1 MLKRL
6 IIIMLL
12 LTPTALPAT
21 SIACQ
26 MMISHL
32 GHLTSNQSEHET
44 MNCCAADSA
53 GHCPMMSEAAA
64 SSQVAQETSSD
75 SVSVDLCD
83 CGLSNSS
90 VPPGLPSERLTA
102 NSIRVAPDVLA
113 VIAHQTI
120 QTLAPSRRIV
130 PTPSPPAHLNQTC
143 LRI

>member
-6 IIIMLL
+6 IIILL
-12 LTPTALPAT
+12 LVTPTVLPAT
-21 SIACQ
+21 TIACR

-53 GHCPMMSEAAA
+53 GHCPMMSEAA
-64 SSQVAQETSSD
+64 SSQIAKETSSD
-75 SVSVDLCD
+75 SASVDLCD

-102 NSIRVAPDVLA
+102 SSVRVAPDVLA
-113 VIAHQTI
+113 VIAHQAI
-120 QTLAPSRRIV
+120 QTLAPSRCIV
-130 PTPSPPAHLNQTC
+130 PAPSPPAHLNQTC